1 MGTAASATESS
12 SLRGSASQAVA
23 EAEEGKTLDALSDV
37 FFSLAEG
44 SEGEKSGPIENS
56 TESWDLS
63 ASAEAM
69 KGCSQGWSGA
79 VEAIAPGCLG
89 QCARY
94 GICASIG
101 KVIGVWS
108 RTHSKEKAKR
118 KACETKKAF
127 DCLLWGSH
135 RKLCQPLIDRAPKFG
150 IPTNVHQACP
160 RRLHETPAQDVA
172 QAPELAQSTEVS
184 EEHDSEG
191 ISGLQHENM
200 TLDAMVSAALSSSV
214 QGCHC
219 TTAELK
225 QCGMRCFSKRG
236 GARVGCIT
244 GCLDKLHHQHWCSEC
259 YGRRADC
266 TMHKCLRKCASGPD
280 SPKCA
285 SCVHS
290 KCGGDCR

>member
-94 GICASIG
+94 GICGSIG
-101 KVIGVWS
+101 KVVGVWTRS
-108 RTHSKEKAKR
+108 HNKEKAKR
-118 KACETKKAF
+118 KACENKKAF

-135 RKLCQPLIDRAPKFG
+135 RKLCQPLINRAPKFG
-150 IPTNVHQACP
+150 IPTNVNLACP
-160 RRLHETPAQDVA
+160 RRLDETPAQDVVA
-172 QAPELAQSTEVS
+172 QASELTQSTEVPD
-184 EEHDSEG
+184 EHA
-191 ISGLQHENM
+191 ENM
-200 TLDAMVSAALSSSV
+200 TMDAMVAAALSSSA

-219 TTAELK
+219 TTVELK
-225 QCGMRCFSKRG
+225 KCGMKCFSKRG
-236 GARVGCIT
+236 AARIGCIT

-259 YGRRADC
+259 YARRADC
-266 TMHKCLRKCASGPD
+266 TMNKCLSKCASAPD
-280 SPKCA
+280 SKKCTD
-285 SCVHS
+285 CVHS